1 MIALAIWVNVKHL
14 HLLISYLNQS
24 IEDWTYADENSL
36 VDSSM
41 IAVTKRGKKGKEILE
56 IFLKMIKTKRLIGIE
71 ICGIWNLSNWVIFFA
86 SYNYSKIIF

>member
-41 IAVTKRGKKGKEILE
+41 IAVTKRGKKGKEMLE
-56 IFLKMIKTKRLIGIE
+56 IFLKMIKTKGLIGIE
-71 ICGIWNLSNWVIFFA
+71 ICGIWNLSKWVIFFA